1 MVGGIRAA
9 LTYHIVRLND
19 RLAQFKHRVN
29 ATHIGMLFYS
39 IVYLIGCVAPVQW
52 SIYPKNA

>member
-29 ATHIGMLFYS
+29 ATHWYVVFIQLS
-39 IVYLIGCVAPVQW
+39 I
-52 SIYPKNA
+52 